1 MRPRHCLLLKAVVDD
16 SDDASLLA
24 GLTGLRQILTA
35 PFAEFAVYRGLQTPD
50 VYAYGLLE
58 GAAYPGNRDLRRF
71 DAMARQLPVFAASAP
86 AIDRLESVFTATGA
100 SAAASAGFRYIVET
114 DAADG
119 WEEDI
124 FRWYN
129 VEHMPA
135 LAAVPGCVRAQRFL
149 NRDGGPRSHACYDL
163 TDPKILQTTAWL
175 AVRRTAWSDRV
186 RPQFRNTRRTM
197 FRSLQVS
204 SGQ

>member
-1 MRPRHCLLLKAVVDD
+1 MEPRHCLLLKAVVDD
-16 SDDASLLA
+16 SDDATLLA
-24 GLTGLRQILTA
+24 GLSELRRILTV
-35 PFAEFAVYRGLQTPD
+35 PFAEFAVYCGLQVPD
-50 VYAYGLLE
+50 LYAYGVLE
-58 GAAYPGNRDLRRF
+58 GTAYPADGDLQRF
-71 DAMARQLPVFAASAP
+71 DAMAGQLPLFATSAP
-86 AIDRLESVFTATGA
+86 AIDRLENVFTATGA
-100 SAAASAGFRYIVET
+100 SAGAPTGFRYVVET

-119 WEEDI
+119 WEEEI
-124 FRWYN
+124 FRWYDA
-129 VEHMPA
+129 EHMPG

-163 TDPKILQTTAWL
+163 TDPNILQTEAWL